1 VRSVAGGAHDGD
13 DLFHLRWVG
22 RIAQTLVAWCAT
34 GVESRQRRRRST
46 STGTVEQKLGHD
58 PSSGLWTN
66 PTIGA
71 RQPCGRPGAAARYPF
86 PTRAAANTDPRALSR
101 LPRSGST
108 VTQPSSSAAL
118 PLVVRRQQSGF
129 SRTCVLWSGAQ
140 SDRPRG
146 SHRRG
151 AMTKP
156 AAIGSGARRR
166 SSAISAWCFSSLAR
180 RPPKARDPACW
191 RASPRPISPRPAPAA
206 AATCAPA
213 EPGGRAMPSSVLQ
226 LASTVSHLAFR
237 TRPKSAER
245 HS

>member
-1 VRSVAGGAHDGD
+1 MSPLPYQPGRHRATALSCKPSVRSARKGN
-13 DLFHLRWVG
+13 
-22 RIAQTLVAWCAT
+22 
-34 GVESRQRRRRST
+34 VESA
-46 STGTVEQKLGHD
+46 
-58 PSSGLWTN
+58 
-66 PTIGA
+66 GA
-71 RQPCGRPGAAARYPF
+71 RPR
-86 PTRAAANTDPRALSR
+86 RAPRTAWASPLL
-101 LPRSGST
+101 LPRSRRT
-108 VTQPSSSAAL
+108 VTQPSSPAAL
-118 PLVVRRQQSGF
+118 PLVVHRRKSGF

-191 RASPRPISPRPAPAA
+191 RESPLPISPRPAPAA

-213 EPGGRAMPSSVLQ
+213 EPAGRAMPSSVLQ
-226 LASTVSHLAFR
+226 LASTASHLAFR
-237 TRPKSAER
+237 TRPKSAGR